1 MKKILLTFI
10 LMLLAIGII
19 GCKTPEVPNDDK
31 EKTENNLPTDDKDKT
46 DDDLPDE
53 DKKLSEEEIKKLVD
67 YTHYFGCYKSQYVF
81 LKINDT
87 NEHTSFIIG
96 QYVFALNDS
105 FEIFLY
111 SDKKVSLEEGYNQ
124 KLIDDED
131 ILDIYN
137 KFYEAVKDEL
147 NIFYNQVIDGHYKGK
162 SVYDSP
168 SMPVTN
174 IKKNVFIEDMKYDN
188 KSLELV
194 TLKEDFFKNANFSN
208 EQKYLEQLQNAPIK
222 YYIKTFTSDNG
233 LEDGYYIFVMNFKI
247 YWFWVSYNENTQYT
261 INRGFELTPIS
272 EEDLLNEAIST
283 VYPRDDKLIDILME
297 NKTTAIMFD
306 PKSDVYPVEYDET
319 FKLEYNIDF
328 ILENYY
334 VLCYENCEPVYT
346 KTKYSYYDNLVIED
360 NKIIIDNIYNLSTND
375 VSPVC
380 EVCIFYSVIFIP
392 KNKIDLQ
399 NKENISLQVN
409 NKYTNKVTTKTYSCV
424 FLEGK

>member
-67 YTHYFGCYKSQYVF
+67 YTHYFGCYKNQYVF

-174 IKKNVFIEDMKYDN
+174 TKLNIFIEDMKYDN

-208 EQKYLEQLQNAPIK
+208 EQKYLEKLQNAPIK
-222 YYIKTFTSDNG
+222 YYIKTFTSDDG
-233 LEDGYYIFVMNFKI
+233 SEDGYYIFVMNFKI
-247 YWFWVSYNENTQYT
+247 YWFWVNYKENTKYT
-261 INRGFELTPIS
+261 INRCYELTPIS

-283 VYPRDDKLIDILME
+283 SYIREDKLIDIFRT
-297 NKTTAIMFD
+297 NKTKAIMFD

-319 FKLEYNIDF
+319 FKSKYDIDF
-328 ILENYY
+328 LLENYY
-334 VLCYENCEPVYT
+334 VLCYERTDPMYT
-346 KTKYSYYDNLVIED
+346 KVMYSYYDNLIIED
-360 NKIIIDNIYNLSTND
+360 NKIVIDNIYNLSTED
-375 VSPVC
+375 ISPLC
-380 EVCIFYSVIFIP
+380 EAYTIYYVVFIP
-392 KNKIDLQ
+392 KDKIDLQ
-399 NKENISLQVN
+399 EKETISFQVN
-409 NKYTNKVTTKTYSCV
+409 NKYTNDVITLTYPCV